1 MHICKWV
8 LYACRKYVC
17 ETMIAT
23 VSSLTFLFYREK
35 CINVFSS
42 LFSLMILLIQCI
54 YISNNI
60 NIGIFHKNYERIYVL
75 LLKLGSFYNILLFYC
90 YLYNNKA

>member
-35 CINVFSS
+35 CINFFSFSVFPYD
-42 LFSLMILLIQCI
+42 FV
-54 YISNNI
+54 NT
-60 NIGIFHKNYERIYVL
+60 V
-75 LLKLGSFYNILLFYC
+75 
-90 YLYNNKA
+90 YLY